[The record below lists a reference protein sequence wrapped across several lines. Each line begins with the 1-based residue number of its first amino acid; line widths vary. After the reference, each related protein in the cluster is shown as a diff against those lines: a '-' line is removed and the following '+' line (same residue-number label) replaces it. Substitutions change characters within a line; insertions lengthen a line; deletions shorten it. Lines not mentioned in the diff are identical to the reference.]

1 MAPFFLDQELRQVV
15 RDAELG
21 QRFVDKL
28 VKVYLKDGEETW
40 ILIHLEIQSQYES
53 QFAERIYVYNYRIF
67 DKYRR
72 RVASFIVL
80 GDENTNWRPS
90 EFGYEIFGCQI
101 NFSFPVVK
109 LLDLGQDWEALVNNR
124 NPFATVV
131 MAHLKAHQTRN
142 NRQERLEWKLSLTRR
157 LYQQGYQRQDV
168 INLFRFI
175 DWLMSL
181 PKNLEQEFWREI
193 RQLEEE
199 TRMPY
204 ITSVERLGIEQ
215 GMQRGI
221 EQGMQ
226 REGANLVLR
235 QLNRRLGQVTTSVE
249 KQVRQLSVEQLE
261 DLGEALLDFENEADL
276 LHWLSQNHNLSC

>member
-1 MAPFFLDQELRQVV
+1 
-15 RDAELG
+15 
-21 QRFVDKL
+21 
-28 VKVYLKDGEETW
+28 
-40 ILIHLEIQSQYES
+40 
-53 QFAERIYVYNYRIF
+53 
-67 DKYRR
+67 
-72 RVASFIVL
+72 
-80 GDENTNWRPS
+80 
-90 EFGYEIFGCQI
+90 
-101 NFSFPVVK
+101 

-204 ITSVERLGIEQ
+204 ITSVERLG
-215 GMQRGI
+215 MQRG
-221 EQGMQ
+221 E
-226 REGANLVLR
+226 ATLVLR
-235 QLNRRLGQVTTSVE
+235 LLNRRLGQVTTSVE
-249 KQVRQLSVEQLE
+249 KQVRQLSVKQLE

-276 LHWLSQNHNLSC
+276 LHWLSQNHD

>member
-1 MAPFFLDQELRQVV
+1 
-15 RDAELG
+15 
-21 QRFVDKL
+21 
-28 VKVYLKDGEETW
+28 
-40 ILIHLEIQSQYES
+40 
-53 QFAERIYVYNYRIF
+53 
-67 DKYRR
+67 
-72 RVASFIVL
+72 
-80 GDENTNWRPS
+80 
-90 EFGYEIFGCQI
+90 
-101 NFSFPVVK
+101 
-109 LLDLGQDWEALVNNR
+109 
-124 NPFATVV
+124 
-131 MAHLKAHQTRN
+131 
-142 NRQERLEWKLSLTRR
+142 LSLTRR

-215 GMQRGI
+215 GIEQGMQRGI

-226 REGANLVLR
+226 REGATLVLR
-235 QLNRRLGQVTTSVE
+235 LLNRRLGQVTTSVE
-249 KQVRQLSVEQLE
+249 KQIRQLSVEQLE

-276 LHWLSQNHNLSC
+276 LHWLSQNHD

>member
-1 MAPFFLDQELRQVV
+1 
-15 RDAELG
+15 
-21 QRFVDKL
+21 
-28 VKVYLKDGEETW
+28 
-40 ILIHLEIQSQYES
+40 
-53 QFAERIYVYNYRIF
+53 
-67 DKYRR
+67 
-72 RVASFIVL
+72 
-80 GDENTNWRPS
+80 
-90 EFGYEIFGCQI
+90 
-101 NFSFPVVK
+101 
-109 LLDLGQDWEALVNNR
+109 
-124 NPFATVV
+124 
-131 MAHLKAHQTRN
+131 RN

-204 ITSVERLGIEQ
+204 ITSVERLG
-215 GMQRGI
+215 
-221 EQGMQ
+221 MQ

-235 QLNRRLGQVTTSVE
+235 QLNRRLGQVTSSVE
-249 KQVRQLSVEQLE
+249 KQIRQLSVEQLE

-276 LHWLSQNHNLSC
+276 LHWLSQNHD

>member
-1 MAPFFLDQELRQVV
+1 
-15 RDAELG
+15 
-21 QRFVDKL
+21 
-28 VKVYLKDGEETW
+28 
-40 ILIHLEIQSQYES
+40 
-53 QFAERIYVYNYRIF
+53 
-67 DKYRR
+67 
-72 RVASFIVL
+72 
-80 GDENTNWRPS
+80 
-90 EFGYEIFGCQI
+90 
-101 NFSFPVVK
+101 
-109 LLDLGQDWEALVNNR
+109 
-124 NPFATVV
+124 
-131 MAHLKAHQTRN
+131 
-142 NRQERLEWKLSLTRR
+142 
-157 LYQQGYQRQDV
+157 
-168 INLFRFI
+168 
-175 DWLMSL
+175 MSL

-249 KQVRQLSVEQLE
+249 KQIRQLSVKQLE

-276 LHWLSQNHNLSC
+276 LHWLSQNHD